1 MKKKIIILG
10 STGSIGKNLFHILK
24 KDKKNFEILLL
35 SINKN
40 YNELLKQLKIF
51 KVKNIIISDKNI
63 YLKVKKYL
71 KNKDIHVHNN
81 FNSIKQILMGKKV
94 DYTMSAISGLSGL
107 QPTLELIKYTK
118 NIAVANKESIIC
130 GWGLILK
137 NLEKYKCNFI
147 PIDSEHFS
155 IMSLIKNENNKNID
169 KIYIT
174 ASGGPFN
181 KYPLRKFKSITIKSA
196 LKHPNWKMGKKIT
209 IDSATMMNKVFEIIE
224 AKKIFNVNYDKLE
237 IIVHPKSYIHALV
250 KFANGL
256 TKILIHDTD
265 MKIPIFNSLYS
276 SNEKKISSKNINF
289 NILNNLNL
297 HKVDLKKFP
306 SVKVIKLLPQKNSL
320 FETIIVSAND
330 QLVEMF
336 LNKKIKF
343 LDISRILLK
352 ILKNKEFVKYKKIS
366 PRNVTQI
373 EQLSK
378 YVSLK
383 ISALSI

>member
-71 KNKDIHVHNN
+71 KNKDIHVHND

-169 KIYIT
+169 K
-174 ASGGPFN
+174 N
-181 KYPLRKFKSITIKSA
+181 K
-196 LKHPNWKMGKKIT
+196 
-209 IDSATMMNKVFEIIE
+209 
-224 AKKIFNVNYDKLE
+224 
-237 IIVHPKSYIHALV
+237 
-250 KFANGL
+250 
-256 TKILIHDTD
+256 
-265 MKIPIFNSLYS
+265 
-276 SNEKKISSKNINF
+276 
-289 NILNNLNL
+289 
-297 HKVDLKKFP
+297 
-306 SVKVIKLLPQKNSL
+306 
-320 FETIIVSAND
+320 
-330 QLVEMF
+330 
-336 LNKKIKF
+336 
-343 LDISRILLK
+343 
-352 ILKNKEFVKYKKIS
+352 
-366 PRNVTQI
+366 
-373 EQLSK
+373 
-378 YVSLK
+378 
-383 ISALSI
+383 